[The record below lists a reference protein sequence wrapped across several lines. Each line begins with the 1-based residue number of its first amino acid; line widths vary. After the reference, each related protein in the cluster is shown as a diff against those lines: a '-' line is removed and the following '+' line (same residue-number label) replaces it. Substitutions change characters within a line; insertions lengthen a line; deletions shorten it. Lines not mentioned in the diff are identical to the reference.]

1 MFHLWSEIQYSY
13 HHKYVC
19 TSNYLYHFQQTLDT
33 LAFASFLVLLMTSAI
48 FSLGA
53 TAKRNEITLI
63 YDTCLDVHEI
73 EYKLVIQIFTI

>member
-19 TSNYLYHFQQTLDT
+19 TGNYLYHFQQTLDT
-33 LAFASFLVLLMTSAI
+33 LAFVSFLVLLMTSAI

-53 TAKRNEITLI
+53 TAKRNVITLI
-63 YDTCLDVHEI
+63 YVLTRYLSLC
-73 EYKLVIQIFTI
+73 T

>member
-33 LAFASFLVLLMTSAI
+33 LAFASFRVLLMTSAI

-53 TAKRNEITLI
+53 TAKRNMITLI
-63 YDTCLDVHEI
+63 YVLTNRYLSLC
-73 EYKLVIQIFTI
+73 T

>member
-48 FSLGA
+48 LSLGA
-53 TAKRNEITLI
+53 TAKRNVITLI
-63 YDTCLDVHEI
+63 HVLRYLSLCT
-73 EYKLVIQIFTI
+73 